1 MRTEDCRIWDVSTAW
16 SDLGKKFDTWHLWTQ
31 LDAPNQ
37 QTVTVLVEVLTL
49 SDDLLMWF
57 IWSPAPGCCV
67 TSEFQLGSVRVYF
80 IFSEKSHVKTFFFTW
95 CFQKATESTCS
106 EWGCSSEVNMQIFSS
121 ILLKMGILCISTG
134 AELEKFWV
142 KGGGCSKAVA
152 LPYPAVDPP
161 LHKHVS
167 FMLFYSAWVDFRWKY
182 YINYCLKCIYKPFTV
197 L

>member
-1 MRTEDCRIWDVSTAW
+1 MVWPWEKIWHVTPLRTTGCSEPANCYSFSRSAYTFWWSFNVVYLITSTW
-16 SDLGKKFDTWHLWTQ
+16 
-31 LDAPNQ
+31 
-37 QTVTVLVEVLTL
+37 
-49 SDDLLMWF
+49 LLRYVWISM
-57 IWSPAPGCCV
+57 
-67 TSEFQLGSVRVYF
+67 GSVRVYF

-106 EWGCSSEVNMQIFSS
+106 EWGCSSEVNMHIFSS
-121 ILLKMGILCISTG
+121 SLLKMGILCISTG

-152 LPYPAVDPP
+152 FPYPAVDPP

-182 YINYCLKCIYKPFTV
+182 YINFCLKCIYKPFTV

>member
-1 MRTEDCRIWDVSTAW
+1 MLFLERRCFLPVMRTEDCRIWDVSTAW
-16 SDLGKKFDTWHLWTQ
+16 SDLGKKFDTWHLCAQ

-57 IWSPAPGCCV
+57 IWSPA
-67 TSEFQLGSVRVYF
+67 
-80 IFSEKSHVKTFFFTW
+80 
-95 CFQKATESTCS
+95 TESTCS

-121 ILLKMGILCISTG
+121 SLLKMGILCISTG

-182 YINYCLKCIYKPFTV
+182 YINFCLKCIYKPFTV